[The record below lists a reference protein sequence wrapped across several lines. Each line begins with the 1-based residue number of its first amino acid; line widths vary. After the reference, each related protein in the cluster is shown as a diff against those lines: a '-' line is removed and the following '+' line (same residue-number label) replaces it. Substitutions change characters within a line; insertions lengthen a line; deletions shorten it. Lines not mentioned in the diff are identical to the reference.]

1 MLSCRKLWADNSKLA
16 VGKFAA
22 CVLPI
27 MVIISQYLL
36 DVETFFIRLTAS
48 KVQKLLVEQLSTIE
62 TKVSSSQF
70 IVLFKH
76 FLVGLILKYGRNLAK
91 LLSFDLAL

>member
-1 MLSCRKLWADNSKLA
+1 MKLA
-16 VGKFAA
+16 VGKFDA

-27 MVIISQYLL
+27 IVTISQYLL

-48 KVQKLLVEQLSTIE
+48 KVQKLLVEQLSTIVMN
-62 TKVSSSQF
+62 VSSSLF
-70 IVLFKH
+70 IVLFRH
-76 FLVGLILKYGRNLAK
+76 FLLGLIRKYGKNLVR